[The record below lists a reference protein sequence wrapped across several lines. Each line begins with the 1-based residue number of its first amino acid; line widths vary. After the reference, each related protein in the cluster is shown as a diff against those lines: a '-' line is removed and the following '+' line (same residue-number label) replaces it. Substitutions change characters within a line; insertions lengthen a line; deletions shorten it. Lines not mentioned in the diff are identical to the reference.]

1 MKLTF
6 KDKIMAE
13 ALNFYRINKMLP
25 DADAD
30 KYNDEY
36 ADDVMTDMGDEED
49 YADLGTEDA
58 DDDVNVLGDEAIDD
72 IVADVSGNDGDM
84 DEDDEET
91 LFGDLDLD
99 EENPEV
105 DSKGNSG
112 LIRTVRGAYMVYK
125 RVTPENNYEELWIY
139 NMKDV
144 KYQTKIRNSIL
155 AGTDVDPITLI
166 SPNGE
171 QRADIYTKGNVQFVH
186 IDGLPN

>member
-25 DADAD
+25 DDDAD

-36 ADDVMTDMGDEED
+36 ADDAMADIADEED

-58 DDDVNVLGDEAIDD
+58 DTDVNALGDEAIDD
-72 IVADVSGNDGDM
+72 IVAGVSGNDEDM
-84 DEDDEET
+84 DDET

-99 EENPEV
+99 EENPDGDPNE
-105 DSKGNSG
+105 NTG
-112 LIRTVRGAYMVYK
+112 LIRTVKGAYMVYK
-125 RVTPENNYEELWIY
+125 RMTPENNYEELWIY
-139 NMKDV
+139 NIKDV

-155 AGTDVDPITLI
+155 AGTDVDPVTLI
-166 SPNGE
+166 SPDGE